1 METLT
6 KKHGDSDIGS
16 LLRKKA
22 EAEFAAAEER
32 KRANLESKRRRA
44 REEWDQKAEAAR
56 LQAAADE
63 KRIQHLK
70 LLAEERREK
79 QRLRKQEEREKVEER
94 WLQVDFPAELA
105 RRCIDKTRL
114 SAKSKKGSTHN

>member
-1 METLT
+1 MVKRLLESRKMETMT

-44 REEWDQKAEAAR
+44 
-56 LQAAADE
+56 
-63 KRIQHLK
+63 
-70 LLAEERREK
+70 
-79 QRLRKQEEREKVEER
+79 
-94 WLQVDFPAELA
+94 
-105 RRCIDKTRL
+105 
-114 SAKSKKGSTHN
+114 